1 MLSRRLPCFELK
13 ISLHQ
18 LEYTFIIAK
27 VVNIYPSG
35 LGVSIH
41 NKSSLGQVH
50 LYYCLSDKYVINV
63 AYMFQVITSLHQLEY
78 SFIIA

>member
-1 MLSRRLPCFELK
+1 MFRTQNKSSSARVHLYYS
-13 ISLHQ
+13 Q
-18 LEYTFIIAK
+18 

-41 NKSSLGQVH
+41 NKSSLGRVH